1 MACRGNLRPQ
11 GCVEDAMTAISSQP
25 AAPPQRV
32 ARAPR
37 ILLVGHQLP
46 VALLESALQRQHCPN
61 YLCVDALDAA
71 DWLIEDGFDA
81 DIVIVHAGL
90 FSSSAHAAQ
99 WRGRH
104 SHLATLTLPA
114 ACDVEALETRLSLLL
129 SASRSAAAWGPEFAS
144 GKIRPETATPRTSS
158 ASHLHKPAS
167 AVSANA

>member
-1 MACRGNLRPQ
+1 
-11 GCVEDAMTAISSQP
+11 MTAMSSQP
-25 AAPPQRV
+25 SAPPARV

-114 ACDVEALETRLSLLL
+114 ACDVEALETRLSLML
-129 SASRSAAAWGPEFAS
+129 SASGVPAAQASASAPR
-144 GKIRPETATPRTSS
+144 KIRAETA
-158 ASHLHKPAS
+158 ASVPTAPSRLKRPAP
-167 AVSANA
+167 AATTGANA